1 MSTTTVKT
9 CSLKQRIYTKIIS
22 LSSKTALLLSLWSCT
37 GGSFLAPKV
46 TWNTYTN
53 SRYDFEFPYPSN
65 WNTLPDQAN
74 NDGTVLVSPI
84 NNYVEI
90 RAWAGY
96 QIPESIEQN
105 SKITHNPNFETAQGV
120 SGVLLVE
127 VDQQITSMSL
137 SLTKD
142 EVQYYWQA
150 RSQNEEF
157 SAYYHLFY
165 YIAYQYRIQE

>member
-1 MSTTTVKT
+1 MSSTTVKT
-9 CSLKQRIYTKIIS
+9 CSLKQRIYTSIIS
-22 LSSKTALLLSLWSCT
+22 LGGKTALLLSLWSCT
-37 GGSFLAPKV
+37 GSSFLAPKV

-53 SRYDFEFPYPSN
+53 SRYGFEFPYPSN
-65 WNTLPDQAN
+65 WNTLPAKAN
-74 NDGTVLVSPI
+74 NDGIVLVSPI

-90 RAWAGY
+90 RSWAAH
-96 QIPESIEQN
+96 QLPVLIEQN
-105 SKITHNPNFETAQGV
+105 SKITHNPNFKTAQGV

-142 EVQYYWQA
+142 EVQYFWQG

-157 SAYYHLFY
+157 SDYYRLFY
-165 YIAYQYRIQE
+165 YIAYQYRIQK